1 MLITPISELDSLSGK
16 PLSIVDINVV
26 KLYQVLVIEVVVCFE
41 RNLSYVQRSLEVT
54 FHFLVL
60 ELKVNLGFCTL
71 W

>member
-16 PLSIVDINVV
+16 PLSIIDINVV